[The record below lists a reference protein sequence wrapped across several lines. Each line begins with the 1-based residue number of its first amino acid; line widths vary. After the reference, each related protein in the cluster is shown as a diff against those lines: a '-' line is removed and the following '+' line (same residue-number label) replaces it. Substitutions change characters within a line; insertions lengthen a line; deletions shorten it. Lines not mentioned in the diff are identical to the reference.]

1 MGLWSGK
8 AQSIFLGFTEQI
20 VKRNYR
26 IKEKMPKKRRGKE
39 SRK

>member
-8 AQSIFLGFTEQI
+8 AQSIFLGFIEQI

-26 IKEKMPKKRRGKE
+26 IKEEMRKKRGEK